1 MKQSFV
7 LVLLPHRD
15 TLNGSDIHLLQAT
28 TVKELCTVGFG
39 SFRVMITEMIL
50 HR

>member
-1 MKQSFV
+1 MKQAFV

-15 TLNGSDIHLLQAT
+15 TLNGPDVHLLQAT
-28 TVKELCTVGFG
+28 TVKELCTGFG